1 MTFDFDQVI
10 VRDGTACVKQD
21 GRADYFGTADVLPLW
36 VADMDFSAPEAVTN
50 ALIKRAEH
58 PIYGYTFYPDS
69 MYDALIAWMK
79 IRHGWEIERD
89 WIVMSP
95 GVVTSLFASVM
106 ACTEQG
112 DAVIVQPPVYPPFF
126 TSASTNKRRLIEN
139 PLVLKDGIYEIDFEH
154 LERCAANGAKMLMFC
169 SPHNPVGRVWRKE
182 ELVKLL
188 EITRRFNITILS
200 DEIHGDLV
208 YPDEKHTTLA
218 MLASERDN
226 IITTIAPSKTFNIPG
241 LGLSA
246 LIIPNPQQRTKLKT
260 ILDSLHLGN
269 NNPFS
274 IAAFEAAYRGG
285 AAWLDALLIYLRD
298 NRDFVNDYL
307 NSQLPNIHLIQPQG
321 TYLLWLDCRDL
332 KMTDAQLEAFFV
344 QQAKVGLNAG
354 RTFGS
359 GGHGFMRM
367 NIASPRS
374 VIAEALKRIAIT
386 YNSLKA

>member
-36 VADMDFSAPEAVTN
+36 VADMDFAAPEAVTN

-126 TSASTNKRRLIEN
+126 TSVSTNKRRLIQN
-139 PLVLKDGIYEIDFEH
+139 PLVLKDGIYDIDFEH

-182 ELVKLL
+182 ELLKLL

-274 IAAFEAAYRGG
+274 IAAFEAAYCGG
-285 AAWLDALLIYLRD
+285 AAWLDALLVYLRD

-359 GGHGFMRM
+359 GGNGFMRM

>member
-1 MTFDFDQVI
+1 
-10 VRDGTACVKQD
+10 
-21 GRADYFGTADVLPLW
+21 
-36 VADMDFSAPEAVTN
+36 
-50 ALIKRAEH
+50 
-58 PIYGYTFYPDS
+58 
-69 MYDALIAWMK
+69 MK

-139 PLVLKDGIYEIDFEH
+139 PLVIKDGIYEIDFEH

-359 GGHGFMRM
+359 GGNGFMRM

>member
-36 VADMDFSAPEAVTN
+36 VADMDFAAPEAVTN

-126 TSASTNKRRLIEN
+126 TSVSTNKRRLIEN
-139 PLVLKDGIYEIDFEH
+139 PLVIKDGIYEIDFEH

-182 ELVKLL
+182 ELLKLL

-274 IAAFEAAYRGG
+274 IAAFEAAYFGG
-285 AAWLDALLIYLRD
+285 AAWLDALLVYLRD

-359 GGHGFMRM
+359 GGNGFMRM

>member
-36 VADMDFSAPEAVTN
+36 VADMDFAAPEAVTN

-139 PLVLKDGIYEIDFEH
+139 PLVIKDGIYEIDFEH

-359 GGHGFMRM
+359 GGNGFMRM

>member
-36 VADMDFSAPEAVTN
+36 VADMDFAAPEAVTN

-126 TSASTNKRRLIEN
+126 TSVSTNKRRLIQN
-139 PLVLKDGIYEIDFEH
+139 PLVLKDGIYDIDFEH

-182 ELVKLL
+182 ELLKLL

-274 IAAFEAAYRGG
+274 IAAFEAAYFGG
-285 AAWLDALLIYLRD
+285 AAWLDALLVYLRD

-359 GGHGFMRM
+359 GGNGFMRM